1 MEKQFV
7 KLGLHNTFLDRS
19 EPIIYNRARYYV
31 RDQHHRLKNA
41 PYVDNSYK
49 WAGGGFLSTVGDLV
63 RFGNAMLYSSQQN
76 TVDNGSSKTKPQSS
90 KDSKQVVPTSAAVY
104 QPGTLSHVNSRG
116 EAESGV
122 KYLPG
127 YLAASTMAEI
137 WRPQAGAELR
147 WGGHDLVYGLGWA
160 VRKKQKTFGFCL
172 DQSHYVSH
180 TGGAIGASSVLL
192 VAPQQVQESDK
203 LPQGVV
209 VAVICNLQE
218 VGLNK
223 LAADVAAIFQGL
235 DLDKPARIQKVYQ
248 C

>member
-76 TVDNGSSKTKPQSS
+76 NVDNGSSKTKPQSS
-90 KDSKQVVPTSAAVY
+90 KESKPVVPTSAAVY

-116 EAESGV
+116 
-122 KYLPG
+122 
-127 YLAASTMAEI
+127 
-137 WRPQAGAELR
+137 RPR
-147 WGGHDLVYGLGWA
+147 A
-160 VRKKQKTFGFCL
+160 V
-172 DQSHYVSH
+172 
-180 TGGAIGASSVLL
+180 
-192 VAPQQVQESDK
+192 
-203 LPQGVV
+203 
-209 VAVICNLQE
+209 
-218 VGLNK
+218 
-223 LAADVAAIFQGL
+223 
-235 DLDKPARIQKVYQ
+235 
-248 C
+248 